1 MGLFAEK
8 CIRCGTKTRGE
19 YQGKP
24 TCERCRD
31 ELELA
36 LAEKSEALRA
46 CPADGQPLRKEIVHG
61 VIIDRCT
68 KCSGV
73 WLDPGELE
81 RVNQEV
87 AEEVWRATT
96 FARPL
101 A

>member
-1 MGLFAEK
+1 MFSEK

-24 TCERCRD
+24 TCDRCRN
-31 ELELA
+31 ELVLA
-36 LAEKSEALRA
+36 MAEATEAKRA

-81 RVNQEV
+81 HMKQEV
-87 AEEVWRATT
+87 AEEVWRTT
-96 FARPL
+96 TIRLPL